1 MDPCK
6 MQEARQN
13 ACVNI
18 AQRPVRSSDRI
29 RDSRRVLRRSNAGRN
44 VRNIPPISVLDLR
57 AQPLAFRIMAGRSD
71 PRPGVTPGVAEG
83 AEEGGRSC
91 PLRGLSRTAGRA
103 RNAAYARANV
113 VEVQTFR

>member
-1 MDPCK
+1 

-18 AQRPVRSSDRI
+18 ARAGPIKPV
-29 RDSRRVLRRSNAGRN
+29 DSRQIAPFLNSSNAGGK
-44 VRNIPPISVLDLR
+44 VRNIPPISVLNFER
-57 AQPLAFRIMAGRSD
+57 ATARIRITAGRSA
-71 PRPGVTPGVAEG
+71 PHPGVTPGVAEG

-91 PLRGLSRTAGRA
+91 PLRGPSPTAGRA
-103 RNAAYARANV
+103 KHAVNARANV